1 MSSRKPCVNI
11 QTASY
16 TGKEQ
21 SPLHFGLS
29 AEGYE
34 INTIMEGYDHLLWI
48 VKIKNN
54 RKVWTRHTPNNSN
67 MTHEEPILNSDGI
80 NENIETKHISN
91 VETLKPKV
99 EEKKITDYNLYLTYK
114 LFELKK
120 NNTDN
125 KNNKEIFNIAI
136 TEWKELKKN
145 PSDLSKILLLAKEHH
160 NNKEK

>member
-54 RKVWTRHTPNNSN
+54 RKVWIRHTPNNSN

-80 NENIETKHISN
+80 NENIETKPISN

-125 KNNKEIFNIAI
+125 KNNKEIFNMAI
-136 TEWKELKKN
+136 TEWKELKKK